1 MSKSKPAKLCS
12 AGVKLRNQINKAF
25 PKRDKA
31 SDGWIGDTR
40 HKKTKSDHNPD
51 ENGIVRALDI
61 DANLAKGY
69 DAKDLAEALRSA
81 AKNGDKR
88 ISYII
93 YKKKIASKTL
103 NWKWR
108 PYVGSNP
115 HTSHIHISFTKD
127 GDKAGK
133 AFDIKLPNNT
143 EVANRVSDM
152 LKAKKEL
159 ASLIEQKSKIEIR
172 IAEIKKTF
180 KL

>member
-25 PKRDKA
+25 PNRDKA
-31 SDGWIGDTR
+31 SDGWIGDAR

-51 ENGIVRALDI
+51 ENSIVRALDI
-61 DANLAKGY
+61 DSNLSKDF
-69 DAKDLAEALRSA
+69 DAKDLAEALRLA

-93 YKKKIASKTL
+93 YKKKIASKIL

-127 GDKAGK
+127 GDKVGP
-133 AFDIKLPNNT
+133 AFDLSFTKNIEIK
-143 EVANRVSDM
+143 NRVSDTV
-152 LKAKKEL
+152 KAKKML
-159 ASLIEQKSKIEIR
+159 ANLIEEKAKIEIR
-172 IAEIKKTF
+172 IAELKKTY